1 MASRNALSPV
11 QRQRSATAL
20 GNLTVSSVLKSYL
33 TSPVAGSVW
42 RESLPNQIE
51 PSEITSCV
59 TTPER
64 SLRMSEISRS
74 ARRWS
79 SIASNWPTATL
90 ANAVYSPSV
99 ANIHG

>member
-1 MASRNALSPV
+1 MESRKALSPV
-11 QRQRSATAL
+11 HLQMSATAL
-20 GNLTVSSVLKSYL
+20 GNLTVSSVLKSYFV
-33 TSPVAGSVW
+33 SPVAGSMW

-51 PSEITSCV
+51 PSEITSWV

-64 SLRMSEISRS
+64 SLRMSEIWRN

-79 SIASNWPTATL
+79 LIASNWPTATL